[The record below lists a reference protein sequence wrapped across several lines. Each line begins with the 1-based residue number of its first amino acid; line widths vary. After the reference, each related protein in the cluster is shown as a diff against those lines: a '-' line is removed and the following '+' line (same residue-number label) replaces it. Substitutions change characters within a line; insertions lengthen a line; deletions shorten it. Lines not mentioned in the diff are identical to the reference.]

1 MMSQEASPAE
11 RDFRLWPSLGL
22 LLLAWLI
29 LSWPWLSGH
38 YTIPWDAKA
47 HFQAQFQFLA
57 DSLHRGDSPFWN
69 PYVFAGSP
77 QIADPQSL
85 IFSPPHLIA
94 ALLTPAPGFQLA
106 DGIVLAM
113 LLAGGVGV
121 VLIFR
126 HRNWHWIGSLVA
138 AIAFAFGGSAAWRVQ
153 HTGQISDAGLVSP
166 RLLAADP
173 RARSCI
179 GPVGTLR
186 RRRRGFHGARA
197 RSGRPALCLCA
208 RGIRRLACRHRPNVF
223 ASLRASSLPLAAASA
238 GGMSSLPFR

>member
-57 DSLHRGDSPFWN
+57 DSLHRGNSPFWN

-153 HTGQISDAGLVSP
+153 HTGQILTLGWFPLAFW
-166 RLLAADP
+166 LLI
-173 RARSCI
+173 RA
-179 GPVGTLR
+179 LD
-186 RRRRGFHGARA
+186 RA
-197 RSGRPALCLCA
+197 SGRWGLCA
-208 RGIRRLACRHRPNVF
+208 GVVAGFMVLGRDQVGLLCAYVLAGYVVWHVATARNVL
-223 ASLRASSLPLAAASA
+223 ASLRASILRSRLAS
-238 GGMSSLPFR
+238 